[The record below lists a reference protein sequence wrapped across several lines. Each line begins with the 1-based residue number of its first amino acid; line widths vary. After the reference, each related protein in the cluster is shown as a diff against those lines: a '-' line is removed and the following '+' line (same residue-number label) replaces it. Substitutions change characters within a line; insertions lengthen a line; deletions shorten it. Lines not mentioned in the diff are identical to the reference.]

1 MRGPVKIH
9 LILCLVSILAAWA
22 ATVSD
27 ILLLYVPNAN
37 FLSGDFSFLASVPVD
52 RAEAGLLLGLITI
65 PLVGI
70 GVFALI
76 PLIHNNKMLISGMVV
91 STLAIIGSGLF
102 CHFSFLIFILE
113 SNETPPDGDLFMG
126 QLNFSCLLM
135 GILFF
140 VSFAGLAILILTE
153 KIKAPKWLIT
163 FTPIVTFPILAGIGW
178 AIPVIGQFL
187 VPTLFNLTA
196 GIFYCAL
203 FVVLRSVNDQAEANF
218 NE

>member
-9 LILCLVSILAAWA
+9 LILCIVSILAAWA

-52 RAEAGLLLGLITI
+52 RAEGGLLLGLITI
-65 PLVGI
+65 PMVGV

-76 PLIHNNKMLISGMVV
+76 PLIHNNKLLIGGMVV
-91 STLAIIGSGLF
+91 STLTIIGSGLF

-113 SNETPPDGDLFMG
+113 SNETPPSGELILD

-153 KIKAPKWLIT
+153 KIKAPKWLIA
-163 FTPIVTFPILAGIGW
+163 FTPVVTFPVLAGIGW
-178 AIPVIGQFL
+178 AFPAIGQYL
-187 VPTLFNLTA
+187 IPTLFNLTV

-203 FVVLRSVNDQAEANF
+203 FAVLREVNAQSESNLS
-218 NE
+218 E